1 MIWKRDEFLVTDN
14 RTSSEK
20 LTSVVKKEVEVVP
33 QLSPADPYE
42 VALGELLKL
51 EFFGMKLGLQNITEL
66 MEFLGHPERAYQTIH
81 VAGTNGKG
89 SVSAMLASIFQVSGK
104 RVGLYTSP
112 HLVSF
117 RERMRVNGE
126 MISEEFIRTFLSR
139 IWPKVLELKATFFE
153 VTTAMAFEYFKEAN
167 VESAIIETGLGG
179 RLDSTNILAHP
190 LVTVVTSIGW
200 DHMKQLGNSLE
211 EIAWE
216 KAGIFKV
223 GGPAIVNAPASLH
236 KVFRDRANEVG
247 CSVDFVSEEDRDD
260 FVVQLAGK
268 HQRQNLR
275 TVLRTLA
282 HIGNAP
288 SPDQIQ
294 QGLSE
299 VRTRTG
305 LRARLEPYTNARSEA
320 KGISIVLD
328 VGHNLNAVQQVKE
341 EFLSRGVRPVIVAGL
356 MKDKD
361 ISAVLREFGEFAK
374 IFIAVQAP
382 TERALASQD
391 LSNQA
396 VAAGL
401 ESIDGGPVLAGVV
414 TAMALALT
422 GDTILIA
429 GSHYVVGEF
438 LANETSG

>member
-1 MIWKRDEFLVTDN
+1 LSF
-14 RTSSEK
+14 
-20 LTSVVKKEVEVVP
+20 VVKKEVQVVP
-33 QLSPADPYE
+33 QLSSADPYE

-66 MEFLGHPERAYQTIH
+66 MEFLGHPERTYQTIH

-117 RERMRVNGE
+117 RERMRVNGDMVPE
-126 MISEEFIRTFLSR
+126 AFIREFLSR

-153 VTTAMAFEYFKEAN
+153 VTTAMAFEYFKDAQ
-167 VESAIIETGLGG
+167 VDIAIIETGLGG
-179 RLDSTNILAHP
+179 RLDSTNILEHP
-190 LVTVVTSIGW
+190 LATVITSIGW

-216 KAGIFKV
+216 KAGIFKAGV
-223 GGPAIVNAPASLH
+223 PAIVNAPFSLH
-236 KVFRDRANEVG
+236 NVFLDRADEVG
-247 CSVDFVSEEDRDD
+247 CSVDFISGEEDIH
-260 FVVQLAGK
+260 FTPPLAGP

-275 TVLRTLA
+275 TVLATLA
-282 HIGNAP
+282 HIENAP
-288 SPDQIQ
+288 TAEQIS

-299 VRTRTG
+299 VRMRTG
-305 LRARLEPYTNARSEA
+305 FRARLEPYANARSRA

-328 VGHNLNAVQQVKE
+328 VGHNLDAVQQVKA
-341 EFLSRGVRPVIVAGL
+341 EFQSCGVTPIVVVGL

-374 IFIAVQAP
+374 PFITVQAP
-382 TERALASQD
+382 TERAMASYE
-391 LSNQA
+391 LYKQA
-396 VAAGL
+396 MSAGL
-401 ESIDGGPVLAGVV
+401 PAIDGGSVLQGVEI
-414 TAMALALT
+414 AMGLAVS

-438 LANETSG
+438 LANETSDAPVL